1 MSAQPDMFPATFH
14 PAVQRWFAQAIG
26 VPTAVQAEAW
36 PRIVAGCDT
45 LIGAP
50 TGSGKT
56 LAAFLA
62 VIDALVREAV
72 TDGLADET
80 RVLYVSPLRALS
92 NDVEKNLQHPLE
104 GIGGL
109 LRAEGTGEAAIHT
122 WVRTGD
128 TPAGERQ
135 RMGRTPPHIVVTT
148 PESLYLL
155 LTSASG
161 RRMLATVRTVIVDE
175 IHALAGTKR
184 GAHLALSLAR
194 LDALTG
200 QRAQRIGLSATAQPL
215 TAVAALL
222 TGRATGC
229 AIVDAG
235 HRRQWDLALELPDAP
250 LEAVMSNE
258 VWSELYDRLAQRAL
272 DHRTTLVFVNTRR
285 QCERLARQLAERL
298 GRDQVAAHHGSL
310 AREHRLDAEARLK
323 AGTLRVLV
331 ATASLELGIDIG
343 EVDLVCQMGSPRS
356 INAFLQRVGR
366 SGHGVGRTPKGRL
379 FPLSRDDLLE
389 CVALLHAVRTGA
401 LDRLAIPPGALD
413 VLAQQIVAE
422 VAARGEITT
431 DALWTQVTAAWPYR
445 ALERAEFDQLL
456 AFLVDGVD
464 TRSGRRG
471 AHLFHDPAAGILRPR
486 RGARLSALLN
496 GGAIPDQFDYD
507 VILQPEGVRVGSVNE
522 DFAFESLAGD
532 IFQLGNRAYRIL
544 RVETDR
550 VQVSDAGEAPPG
562 IPFWL
567 GEAPGR
573 SDALSE
579 AVSALNGAVEAALVA
594 GGIDAARTRLA
605 QDYQLALPA
614 VDQLAQYLGAA
625 HAALGALPTQDHLIL
640 ERFLDEVGDPH
651 LVIHSPFGARVNR
664 AFGLALRKR
673 FCRQF
678 NFELQAAALEDSL
691 LLSLGPTHRFDLLD
705 VPRYL
710 HSRTVR
716 NVLIQALL
724 DAPFFPARWRWVAT
738 TALAVPRRQGGR
750 RRPPQFQRQD
760 AEDLI
765 ALIFPDQLACL
776 ENIRGER
783 AIPDHPLVQ
792 QALRD
797 GLDEVMDAGGL
808 ERLLQGLESGAVR
821 VSGRDLTAPSP
832 LAEAVINAKPYAFL
846 DDGAAEERRTR
857 AISTRSA
864 AWAEAAVATVFDAAV
879 VAAIGAQLRP
889 APRDAEELLD
899 VLEVCGF
906 LTDQEGAAC
915 HADAATWFA
924 ALCAAGRAQAFSLG
938 SDTVLWV
945 ARERLA
951 DVQSA
956 RMASGGSTE
965 CATALQRV
973 LRDRLASHGPSTVA
987 ELAES
992 MAITPAV
999 VAAALEGLAA
1009 QGEVM
1014 AGSFTVPGAAQWCER
1029 RVLVRLQRA
1038 SLQRRRAQQ
1047 DAAVS
1052 AADFQR
1058 FLLHWHGL
1066 DAPPQGVDALCAA
1079 LDRLAG
1085 WSAPAPAWEGE
1096 ILPARIKGFAPT
1108 DLDAL
1113 LAQGRYLWLRLA
1125 LPDGGEAGDRP
1136 RFRGVSL
1143 RQIPVSLM
1151 PRGQWRAWRAVAP
1164 LPDPGALPLS
1174 GAAHNLL
1181 TALEASGALFHEELI
1196 AESGLLPSHVDTALT
1211 ELIGWGL
1218 VTADGFAAFRRPR
1231 RSARRGGFGGMRRD
1245 PRVSALAQ
1253 AGRWSRL
1260 RPLAVSADTRTR
1272 FPTHALETLE
1282 TVARTLLR
1290 RYGVVFKTLLAR
1302 EASLPPWRELLY
1314 VFWRLEAQGEV
1325 LGGRFVAGFS
1335 GEQFALPEAVGLL
1348 RTLAQQEAS
1357 GAEIMLS
1364 AADPLNLAGI
1374 LTPGGRIPAM
1384 PGRRVSYRDGQDASG
1399 VSAAHEKTPGRAP
1412 ALGNKG

>member
-1 MSAQPDMFPATFH
+1 MNVQPDAFPERFH
-14 PAVQRWFAQAIG
+14 PALRCWFTQAIG
-26 VPTAVQAEAW
+26 TPTAIQAAAW
-36 PRIVAGCDT
+36 PRIAAGCDT
-45 LIGAP
+45 LISAP

-56 LAAFLA
+56 LTAFLA
-62 VIDALVREAV
+62 AIDTLVREALA
-72 TDGLADET
+72 DGLPDET

-92 NDVEKNLQHPLE
+92 NDIDKNLQPPLA
-104 GIGGL
+104 GIADL
-109 LRAEGTGEAAIHT
+109 LRAGGSPEVAIRT

-135 RMGRTPPHIVVTT
+135 RMVRTPPHIVVTT

-161 RRMLATVRTVIVDE
+161 RRMLRTVRTVIVDE

-215 TAVAALL
+215 TAVAAFL

-258 VWSELYDRLAQRAL
+258 VWDELYDRLAQRAL
-272 DHRTTLVFVNTRR
+272 AHRTTLVFVNTRR
-285 QCERLARQLAERL
+285 QCERLARQLADRL

-310 AREHRLDAEARLK
+310 AREHRLAAETRLK

-343 EVDLVCQMGSPRS
+343 EIDLVCQMGSPRS
-356 INAFLQRVGR
+356 INALLQRVGR

-389 CVALLHAVRTGA
+389 CTALLRAVRDGA
-401 LDRLAIPPGALD
+401 LDRLSIPPGALD
-413 VLAQQIVAE
+413 VLAQQMVAE
-422 VAARGEITT
+422 VAARGEITEA
-431 DALWTQVTAAWPYR
+431 ALWTQLAAAWPYR
-445 ALERAEFDQLL
+445 ALDRATFDQLAEFL
-456 AFLVDGVD
+456 ANGVD
-464 TRSGRRG
+464 TRRGRRG
-471 AHLFHDPAAGILRPR
+471 AHLFRDHVSGMLRPR

-496 GGAIPDQFDYD
+496 GGAIPDLFDYD
-507 VILQPEGVRVGSVNE
+507 VMLQPEGVRVGTVNE
-522 DFAFESLAGD
+522 DFAFESMAGD

-550 VQVSDAGEAPPG
+550 VQVSDAGAVPPG

-579 AVSALNGAVEAALVA
+579 AVSDLNAATQTALAAGGVEAARTLL
-594 GGIDAARTRLA
+594 AR
-605 QDYQLALPA
+605 DYALSLPA
-614 VDQLAQYLGAA
+614 ADQLAQYLGAA
-625 HAALGALPTQDHLIL
+625 HAALGALPTHDHLIL
-640 ERFLDEVGDPH
+640 ERFVDEVGDPH
-651 LVIHSPFGARVNR
+651 LVIHSPLGARVNR

-691 LLSLGPTHRFDLLD
+691 LLSLGPTHQFALLD

-710 HSRTVR
+710 HSRTAR
-716 NVLIQALL
+716 GVLVQALL

-738 TALAVPRRQGGR
+738 TALAIARRQGSR

-776 ENIRGER
+776 ENIQGER
-783 AIPDHPLVQ
+783 EIPDHPLVR

-797 GLDEVMDAGGL
+797 CLDEVMDADGL
-808 ERLLQGLESGAVR
+808 ERLLQGLESGAVQ
-821 VSGRDLTAPSP
+821 VSGRDLPGPSP

-846 DDGAAEERRTR
+846 DDGEAEERRTR

-864 AWAEAAVATVFDAAV
+864 AWAEAAVPNVFDAAV
-879 VAAIGAQLRP
+879 VAAVRDQIRP

-899 VLEVCGF
+899 ALEVCGF
-906 LTDQEGAAC
+906 LTAQEGAAA
-915 HADAATWFA
+915 HLEAGTWFD
-924 ALCAAGRAQAFSLG
+924 ALCQAGRAQAVNPG
-938 SDTVLWV
+938 PGVALWV

-951 DVQSA
+951 EVRSA
-956 RMASGGSTE
+956 SQASEGSTKR
-965 CATALQRV
+965 AAAALQRI
-973 LRDRLASHGPSTVA
+973 LLDRLASCGPLSAA

-992 MAITPAV
+992 LAIASAAV
-999 VAAALEGLAA
+999 ESALEALAA
-1009 QGEVM
+1009 RGEVM
-1014 AGSFTVPGAAQWCER
+1014 AGRFTTLESSQWCER
-1029 RVLVRLQRA
+1029 RVLARLQRA
-1038 SLQRRRAQQ
+1038 SLQRQRAQQ
-1047 DAAVS
+1047 EAVG

-1058 FLLHWHGL
+1058 FLFQWQGL
-1066 DAPPQGVDALCAA
+1066 DAPPQGPDALCAA
-1079 LDRLAG
+1079 LDHLAG
-1085 WSAPAPAWEGE
+1085 WSAPAPVWERE
-1096 ILPARIKGFAPT
+1096 LLPARVKGFAPT
-1108 DLDAL
+1108 DLDAV
-1113 LAQGRYLWLRLA
+1113 LAQGRYLWLRLSPPVGSDTA
-1125 LPDGGEAGDRP
+1125 DRP
-1136 RFRGVSL
+1136 RFRGGSL
-1143 RQIPVSLM
+1143 GQIPLTLI
-1151 PRGQWRAWRAVAP
+1151 PRGQWRTWRAVAP
-1164 LPDPGALPLS
+1164 MPDPAAIPLS
-1174 GAAHNLL
+1174 GTAQTILAALD
-1181 TALEASGALFHEELI
+1181 TGGALFHEELV
-1196 AESGLLPSHVDTALT
+1196 AECGMLPSHVDLALT
-1211 ELIGWGL
+1211 ELVGWGL
-1218 VTADGFAAFRRPR
+1218 ITADGFAAFRRSSHGGTR
-1231 RSARRGGFGGMRRD
+1231 RRGFGGGRRAT
-1245 PRVSALAQ
+1245 RASALAQ

-1260 RPLAVSADTRTR
+1260 RPLAATAGTPVR
-1272 FPTHALETLE
+1272 FPTHTLETLE
-1282 TVARTLLR
+1282 AIARTLLR
-1290 RYGVVFKTLLAR
+1290 RYGVVFKALIAR
-1302 EASLPPWRELLY
+1302 EAPLPPWRELLY

-1335 GEQFALPEAVGLL
+1335 GEQFARPEAVGLL
-1348 RTLAQQEAS
+1348 RTLARQPGRGEPR
-1357 GAEIMLS
+1357 ILS

-1374 LTPGGRIPAM
+1374 LTPGERVPAF
-1384 PGRRVSYRDGQDASG
+1384 PGRHVYYRDGQVDPSG
-1399 VSAAHEKTPGRAP
+1399 EAAGSLHRAP
-1412 ALGNKG
+1412 GS

>member
-1 MSAQPDMFPATFH
+1 MSAQPDVFPATFH
-14 PAVQRWFAQAIG
+14 PAVRRWFAQAIG

-36 PRIVAGCDT
+36 PRIAAGCDT
-45 LIGAP
+45 LISAP

-62 VIDALVREAV
+62 AIDALVREALTV
-72 TDGLADET
+72 GLSEAT
-80 RVLYVSPLRALS
+80 RVLYISPLRALS
-92 NDVEKNLQHPLE
+92 NDVEKNLQHPLD
-104 GIGGL
+104 GIGEL
-109 LRAEGTGEAAIHT
+109 LRDGGAGEVRIRT
-122 WVRTGD
+122 WVRSGD

-194 LDALTG
+194 LDALTAR
-200 QRAQRIGLSATAQPL
+200 RAQRIGLSATAQPL
-215 TAVAALL
+215 TAVAAML
-222 TGRATGC
+222 TGRPAGC

-258 VWSELYDRLAQRAL
+258 VWGELYDRLAQRAL
-272 DHRTTLVFVNTRR
+272 AHRTTLVFVNTRR

-389 CVALLHAVRTGA
+389 CTALLHGVRAGA
-401 LDRLAIPPGALD
+401 LDRLAIPAGALD
-413 VLAQQIVAE
+413 VLAQQMVAE

-431 DALWTQVTAAWPYR
+431 DALWTQITAAWPYR
-445 ALERAEFDQLL
+445 ALERAVFDQLV

-464 TRSGRRG
+464 TRRGRRA
-471 AHLFHDPAAGILRPR
+471 AHLFHDLVAGMLRPR

-507 VILQPEGVRVGSVNE
+507 VILQPEGVRVGTVNE

-579 AVSALNGAVEAALVA
+579 AVSCLNEAVAAALDA
-594 GGIDAARTRLA
+594 GGIDAARTHLA
-605 QDYQLALPA
+605 QDYELSLPA
-614 VDQLAQYLGAA
+614 ADQLAQYLGAA
-625 HAALGALPTQDHLIL
+625 HAALGALPTRDHLVL

-651 LVIHSPFGARVNR
+651 LIIHSPFGARVNR

-691 LLSLGPTHRFDLLD
+691 LLSLGPTHRFELLD
-705 VPRYL
+705 VARYL

-716 NVLIQALL
+716 GVLIQALL
-724 DAPFFPARWRWVAT
+724 DAPFFPARWRWVAS
-738 TALAVPRRQGGR
+738 TALAVPRRQGSR

-797 GLDEVMDAGGL
+797 CLDEVMDIAGL
-808 ERLLQGLESGAVR
+808 ERLLQGVESGAVR
-821 VSGRDLTAPSP
+821 VSGRDLPAPSP
-832 LAEAVINAKPYAFL
+832 LAEALITAKPYAFL

-857 AISTRSA
+857 AITTRSA
-864 AWAEAAVATVFDAAV
+864 AWAEAAAPTLFDVAV
-879 VAAIGAQLRP
+879 VAAVEAQLRQ

-906 LTDQEGAAC
+906 LTAQEGAAG
-915 HADAATWFA
+915 HADAASWFA
-924 ALCAAGRAQAFSLG
+924 DLCAAGRAQALG
-938 SDTVLWV
+938 LGPDAVLWV
-945 ARERLA
+945 ARERLD
-951 DVQSA
+951 DVRSA
-956 RMASGGSTE
+956 RLVSDGLTDSAP
-965 CATALQRV
+965 ALQGI
-973 LRDRLASHGPSTVA
+973 LRDRLASQAPATTA
-987 ELAES
+987 ELAASLAIAPAIAES
-992 MAITPAV
+992 
-999 VAAALEGLAA
+999 ALETLAA
-1009 QGEVM
+1009 RGEVM
-1014 AGSFTVPGAAQWCER
+1014 AGSFTAPGVAQWCER

-1047 DAAVS
+1047 DAVS

-1066 DAPPQGVDALCAA
+1066 DAPPQGPDALCAA

-1085 WSAPAPAWEGE
+1085 WSAPAPAWERE
-1096 ILPARIKGFAPT
+1096 ILPGRIKAFAPA

-1113 LAQGRYLWLRLA
+1113 LSQGRYLWLRLA
-1125 LPDGGEAGDRP
+1125 LPDGGETGDRP
-1136 RFRGVSL
+1136 RFRGGSL
-1143 RQIPVSLM
+1143 RQVPLTLI

-1174 GAAHNLL
+1174 GAAQSLL
-1181 TALEASGALFHEELI
+1181 TALEAGGALFHEELV
-1196 AESGLLPSHVDTALT
+1196 AESGLLPSHVDAALT

-1218 VTADGFAAFRRPR
+1218 VTADGFAAFRPSR
-1231 RSARRGGFGGMRRD
+1231 RSARRGGFGSLRRAA
-1245 PRVSALAQ
+1245 PASALAQ

-1260 RPLAVSADTRTR
+1260 RPLAVKADTRTR

-1302 EASLPPWRELLY
+1302 EAPLPPWRELLY

-1348 RTLAQQEAS
+1348 RTLGQQAGS
-1357 GAEIMLS
+1357 SPEITLS
-1364 AADPLNLAGI
+1364 ASDPLNLVGI
-1374 LTPGGRIPAM
+1374 LTPGERIPAW
-1384 PGRRVSYRDGQDASG
+1384 PGRRVLYRDGAEAI
-1399 VSAAHEKTPGRAP
+1399 AAPATHAKTPGRAP
-1412 ALGNKG
+1412 ASRSRR